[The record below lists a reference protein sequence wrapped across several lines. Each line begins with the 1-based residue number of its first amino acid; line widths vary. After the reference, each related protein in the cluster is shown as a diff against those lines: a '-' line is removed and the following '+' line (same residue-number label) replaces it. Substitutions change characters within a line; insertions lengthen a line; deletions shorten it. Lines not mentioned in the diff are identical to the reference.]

1 MKQEKLNKKIDEILS
16 IEELEERLEMNSL
29 SILGC
34 CYTCTYQGSPPD
46 INTWGS

>member
-29 SILGC
+29 SSL
-34 CYTCTYQGSPPD
+34 SL
-46 INTWGS
+46 NHL